1 MCPNVRRLIIVM
13 SEKRRLIVRSIILE
27 TILSKILKIHPED
40 NFCPINYCF
49 DRQLEILNPCQVANY
64 ELYVSRE
71 KVSIDADFCV
81 SIRPIHFPENEMD
94 AGWRNKWGKKI
105 SWKGKKRGKGREEK
119 EKKQSIG
126 KIAPSKTSCNV
137 RNSNRFYRGGHG

>member
-13 SEKRRLIVRSIILE
+13 SKKRRLIVRSIILE

-94 AGWRNKWGKKI
+94 AGWRNK
-105 SWKGKKRGKGREEK
+105 
-119 EKKQSIG
+119 
-126 KIAPSKTSCNV
+126 
-137 RNSNRFYRGGHG
+137 